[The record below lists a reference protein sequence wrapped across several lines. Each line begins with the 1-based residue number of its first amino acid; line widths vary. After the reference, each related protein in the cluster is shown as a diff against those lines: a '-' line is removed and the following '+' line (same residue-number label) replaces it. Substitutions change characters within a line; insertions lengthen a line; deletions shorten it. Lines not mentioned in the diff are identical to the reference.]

1 VVERM
6 RGASSGHTT
15 TAQVEDTPFAPSY
28 PPPPVGQL
36 IGRAHVLETLLAG
49 WEPNHHAQGPRLM
62 LVSGDAERADQ
73 ALGESARI
81 AGQVGDMQALRYA
94 ARVLAE
100 RDIVAGAPE
109 RARLALEP
117 LLDRPGL
124 RELDVAYILPTL
136 AWAYLA
142 HGDVAAARRHVGQ
155 ALSRASAQGNR
166 LVWHDALRIH
176 GLTLAREGA
185 WDDAAAALNEG
196 LRMASAMPYP
206 FAEARFWQ
214 AIASVERR
222 QGERAQAQAALR
234 RAADIL
240 RRLGARDE

>member
-1 VVERM
+1 MAPFTR
-6 RGASSGHTT
+6 SNL
-15 TAQVEDTPFAPSY
+15 AQVSLYLGEWESARRYAEESLAAFQACGNASRAAY
-28 PPPPVGQL
+28 PLSFLG
-36 IGRAHVLETLLAG
+36 ELAL
-49 WEPNHHAQGPRLM
+49 RT
-62 LVSGDAERADQ
+62 GDAERAEQ

-81 AGQVGDMQALRYA
+81 ARQVGDMQALRYA
-94 ARVLAE
+94 ERLLAE

-109 RARLALEP
+109 RAMLALEP

-124 RELDVAYILPTL
+124 QELDVAYILPTL

-142 HGDVAAARRHVGQ
+142 QGDVAAARRHVGQ